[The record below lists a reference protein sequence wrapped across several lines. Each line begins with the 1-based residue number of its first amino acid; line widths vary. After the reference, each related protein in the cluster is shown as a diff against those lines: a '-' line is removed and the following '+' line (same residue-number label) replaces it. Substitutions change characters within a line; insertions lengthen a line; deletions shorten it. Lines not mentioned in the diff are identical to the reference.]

1 MTTPRE
7 IIARAST
14 PNPDDCWHGSGS
26 LGPSASEFTCHV
38 YMWQR
43 ELPRADAILTAL
55 AAAGYRILG
64 PDEVDP
70 VTLEEAAAIAEATQ
84 AYGDPVDASVG
95 LGPVGKRIASAIRAL
110 GRKS

>member
-38 YMWQR
+38 FMWQR
-43 ELPRADAILTAL
+43 EIPRADAILHAL
-55 AAAGYRILG
+55 NAAGYRILG
-64 PDEVDP
+64 PDEIDP
-70 VTLEEAAAIAEATQ
+70 VTMEKCAEVAGTFEDW
-84 AYGDPVDASVG
+84 GDFG
-95 LGPVGKRIASAIRAL
+95 G
-110 GRKS
+110 